1 LCGDNN
7 YKTIFIPAWRKKL
20 NKVTTNLE
28 TVESAIQNKAS
39 VLIGEYGWLFLIG
52 LVALFFKTTI
62 ESAIAGLVVF
72 VGSDYNNDDIV
83 IVDGQPGRI
92 VRVTIW
98 KTTFYLYD
106 IREDE
111 KGVKTIAGGTKLV
124 VQNSQLRDMKIERPL
139 SKMDL

>member
-1 LCGDNN
+1 LCSDNN

-20 NKVTTNLE
+20 NKVTTSLE

-72 VGSDYNNDDIV
+72 VGNDYNNDDIV

-111 KGVKTIAGGTKLV
+111 KGVKTITGGTKLV

>member
-1 LCGDNN
+1 M
-7 YKTIFIPAWRKKL
+7 
-20 NKVTTNLE
+20 NKVSTSLDS
-28 TVESAIQNKAS
+28 VESAIHNKAS
-39 VLIGEYGWLFLIG
+39 ILIGEYGWLFLVG

-72 VGSDYNNDDIV
+72 VGNDYNNDDIV

-92 VRVTIW
+92 VRVTMW

-106 IREDE
+106 IRESKE
-111 KGVKTIAGGTKLV
+111 GEKTITGGTKLV